1 MKPYFEYSDKLNKP
15 YEAFLFDAQTSE
27 MFPILPHWHYFVEI
41 LYMVEGKAY
50 VEAGEENYVLE
61 PGDLI
66 VFYPQMAHA
75 IYSTGQLPIRYYV
88 LKFDPAHLNIS
99 GSALPSISSL
109 ISMAAVEQKLSVY
122 FSKEKFNQEKMKQ
135 LIQGSVKT
143 LEEKQFGYDII
154 MHSNY
159 CLLMAEI
166 LRVWKQEGFQIKKRK
181 KETVLSEKFTEVSEY
196 ISQHYQE
203 DLSVAELA
211 EKFHMSYSYF
221 AAIFKEYYG
230 QTCKEM
236 ILTVRLQKAEDLLQ
250 FTDFDLTYIS
260 QETGFCDCSHFIKA
274 FKQKYGVTP
283 RKYRMKEKSF
293 DFVSRK

>member
-1 MKPYFEYSDKLNKP
+1 
-15 YEAFLFDAQTSE
+15 
-27 MFPILPHWHYFVEI
+27 
-41 LYMVEGKAY
+41 MVEGKAY

-61 PGDLI
+61 PGNLI

-75 IYSTGQLPIRYYV
+75 IYSAGQLPIRYYV
-88 LKFDPAHLNIS
+88 LKFDPVHLNIS
-99 GSALPSISSL
+99 GSALPPISSL
-109 ISMAAVEQKLSVY
+109 IAMAAVEQKLSVY

-250 FTDFDLTYIS
+250 FTNFDLTYIS

-283 RKYRMKEKSF
+283 RKYRMNEKSF

>member
-1 MKPYFEYSDKLNKP
+1 
-15 YEAFLFDAQTSE
+15 
-27 MFPILPHWHYFVEI
+27 
-41 LYMVEGKAY
+41 
-50 VEAGEENYVLE
+50 
-61 PGDLI
+61 
-66 VFYPQMAHA
+66 
-75 IYSTGQLPIRYYV
+75 
-88 LKFDPAHLNIS
+88 
-99 GSALPSISSL
+99 
-109 ISMAAVEQKLSVY
+109 MAAVEQKLSVY

-221 AAIFKEYYG
+221 CRNIQGVLWTDLQGDDSHGKTAKSGGLIAIHRF
-230 QTCKEM
+230 
-236 ILTVRLQKAEDLLQ
+236 
-250 FTDFDLTYIS
+250 
-260 QETGFCDCSHFIKA
+260 
-274 FKQKYGVTP
+274 
-283 RKYRMKEKSF
+283 
-293 DFVSRK
+293 

>member
-1 MKPYFEYSDKLNKP
+1 MSL
-15 YEAFLFDAQTSE
+15 
-27 MFPILPHWHYFVEI
+27 
-41 LYMVEGKAY
+41 
-50 VEAGEENYVLE
+50 
-61 PGDLI
+61 
-66 VFYPQMAHA
+66 
-75 IYSTGQLPIRYYV
+75 
-88 LKFDPAHLNIS
+88 
-99 GSALPSISSL
+99 GSAAIFLRSKTRSLACSSSKANGL
-109 ISMAAVEQKLSVY
+109 I
-122 FSKEKFNQEKMKQ
+122 
-135 LIQGSVKT
+135 
-143 LEEKQFGYDII
+143 
-154 MHSNY
+154 
-159 CLLMAEI
+159 
-166 LRVWKQEGFQIKKRK
+166 
-181 KETVLSEKFTEVSEY
+181 TEVSEY

>member
-1 MKPYFEYSDKLNKP
+1 MMEITC
-15 YEAFLFDAQTSE
+15 ETLFWILRQIKQTIWSL
-27 MFPILPHWHYFVEI
+27 FIWCTDIWDVSNSSTLALFCGDSLHGG
-41 LYMVEGKAY
+41 GK
-50 VEAGEENYVLE
+50 G
-61 PGDLI
+61 I
-66 VFYPQMAHA
+66 
-75 IYSTGQLPIRYYV
+75 
-88 LKFDPAHLNIS
+88 FDPVHLNIS
-99 GSALPSISSL
+99 GSALPPISSL
-109 ISMAAVEQKLSVY
+109 ITMAAVEQKLSVY

-236 ILTVRLQKAEDLLQ
+236 VLTVRLQKAEDLLQ

-283 RKYRMKEKSF
+283 RKYRMCHILYSK
-293 DFVSRK
+293 

>member
-1 MKPYFEYSDKLNKP
+1 
-15 YEAFLFDAQTSE
+15 
-27 MFPILPHWHYFVEI
+27 
-41 LYMVEGKAY
+41 
-50 VEAGEENYVLE
+50 
-61 PGDLI
+61 
-66 VFYPQMAHA
+66 
-75 IYSTGQLPIRYYV
+75 
-88 LKFDPAHLNIS
+88 
-99 GSALPSISSL
+99 
-109 ISMAAVEQKLSVY
+109 MAAVEQKLSVY

-236 ILTVRLQKAEDLLQ
+236 ILTVRLQKAEDLLL

-283 RKYRMKEKSF
+283 RKYRMCHILYSK
-293 DFVSRK
+293 

>member
-1 MKPYFEYSDKLNKP
+1 
-15 YEAFLFDAQTSE
+15 
-27 MFPILPHWHYFVEI
+27 
-41 LYMVEGKAY
+41 
-50 VEAGEENYVLE
+50 
-61 PGDLI
+61 
-66 VFYPQMAHA
+66 
-75 IYSTGQLPIRYYV
+75 
-88 LKFDPAHLNIS
+88 
-99 GSALPSISSL
+99 
-109 ISMAAVEQKLSVY
+109 
-122 FSKEKFNQEKMKQ
+122 
-135 LIQGSVKT
+135 
-143 LEEKQFGYDII
+143 

-166 LRVWKQEGFQIKKRK
+166 LRVWKQEGFQIKKRE

-236 ILTVRLQKAEDLLQ
+236 VLTVRLQKAEDLLQ

-283 RKYRMKEKSF
+283 RKYRMCHIYIQNKKGCNSEVTESLKSNSLSYYISLLEF
-293 DFVSRK
+293 DHRHTECD

>member
-1 MKPYFEYSDKLNKP
+1 MKPYFECLDKLNKP

-75 IYSTGQLPIRYYV
+75 IYST
-88 LKFDPAHLNIS
+88 
-99 GSALPSISSL
+99 LPSISSL
-109 ISMAAVEQKLSVY
+109 IAMAAVEQKLSVY

-135 LIQGSVKT
+135 LIQGSVKA

-181 KETVLSEKFTEVSEY
+181 KETILSEKFTEVSEY